1 MLYFLVFFML
11 KLMKT
16 LPQPP
21 IGFYFL
27 KNQALFDLQI
37 YRFYLNFCHFKLFP
51 MVKQDW
57 DSSTMAKFPSTKQ
70 LSGYSDW
77 QTLN

>member
-1 MLYFLVFFML
+1 MSYSLVFFMR

-27 KNQALFDLQI
+27 KNQVLSDQQI
-37 YRFYLNFCHFKLFP
+37 YQFYLNFCHFKLFP
-51 MVKQDW
+51 MVKQD
-57 DSSTMAKFPSTKQ
+57 
-70 LSGYSDW
+70 
-77 QTLN
+77 

>member
-21 IGFYFL
+21 IGSYFM
-27 KNQALFDLQI
+27 QI
-37 YRFYLNFCHFKLFP
+37 QVLSDQQMYRFYLNFCHFKLFP
-51 MVKQDW
+51 MVKQD
-57 DSSTMAKFPSTKQ
+57 
-70 LSGYSDW
+70 
-77 QTLN
+77 